1 MAEQL
6 KSVFGDFT
14 ANISVVAKA
23 LEAAKVQPIYTQYLD
38 WGTPSIGLDFS
49 TIVGK
54 ERQASMASVVD
65 IDALHPHRSR
75 SAAVRV
81 DGEVPSIKVKR
92 SLTQKQY
99 RDYLALQNIKTMK
112 DGDKLKAITKF
123 ILDDMKYVTDS
134 VKFRIN
140 YMYLQAI
147 SRGYIE
153 ISADNNPDGIV
164 TDVIPMGLLAGNYKE
179 SAKDVLDND
188 SKLIT
193 EIFDMVELARNNGDQ
208 IGEIQLSSMLWNKI
222 KQNKQLLKEMTAYFN
237 PGSNAKAVFTF
248 DNFNSYLTDNNQPK
262 FKIIDSISKVEID
275 GKQSILRPF
284 SDNNLVFVP
293 AGKLGII
300 HNAYSIEELEP
311 VPNVEYTTVDRI
323 LLSKWFQRA
332 PWGEFTAAETIAIP
346 GIEAIES
353 IYHLKADLVTPQ

>member
-1 MAEQL
+1 MAEQF
-6 KSVFGDFT
+6 KSVFGDYT
-14 ANISVVAKA
+14 ENISVVAKA

-38 WGTPSIGLDFS
+38 WATPTVGLDFS
-49 TIVGK
+49 TVVGK

-99 RDYLALQNIKTMK
+99 RDYLMLQNIKTMK
-112 DGDKLKAITKF
+112 DADKLKAIVKF

-134 VKFRIN
+134 VKARIN
-140 YMYLQAI
+140 YMYLQAV

-153 ISADNNPDGIV
+153 ITEDNNPDGIV
-164 TDVIPMGLLAGNYKE
+164 TDVIPMGLLETNFKE
-179 SAKDVLDND
+179 SSDDVLGGG

-193 EIFDMVELARNNGDQ
+193 EIMDMVQLAKYQGDE
-208 IGEIQLSSMLWNKI
+208 ISEIQLSSVLWNKI
-222 KQNKQLLKEMTAYFN
+222 KLNKELMSEMKAYFN
-237 PGSNAKAVFTF
+237 PGSNARAVFTLE
-248 DNFNSYLTDNNQPK
+248 NFNNYLTDNNAPN
-262 FKIIDSISKVEID
+262 FKIIDSISRVEID
-275 GKQSILRPF
+275 GKQTIVRPF
-284 SDNNLVFVP
+284 SDTNLVFVP
-293 AGKLGII
+293 SGKLGII

-323 LLSKWFQRA
+323 LLSKWFQRN
-332 PWGEFTAAETIAIP
+332 PWGEMTAAETIAIP
-346 GIEAIES
+346 GIEQIES
-353 IYHLKADLVTPQ
+353 IYHLKADLLTED

>member
-1 MAEQL
+1 MAEQF
-6 KSVFGDFT
+6 KSVFGDYT
-14 ANISVVAKA
+14 ENISVVAKA

-38 WGTPSIGLDFS
+38 WGTPSVGLDFS

-65 IDALHPHRSR
+65 IDALHPNRSR

-99 RDYLALQNIKTMK
+99 RDYLMLSNIKTMK
-112 DGDKLKAITKF
+112 DTDKLKAIVKF
-123 ILDDMKYVTDS
+123 ILDDMKYVTDA

-140 YMYLQAI
+140 YMYLQAV

-153 ISADNNPDGIV
+153 MSTDNNPDGIV
-164 TDVIPMGLLAGNYKE
+164 TDVIPMGLLDTNYKE
-179 SAKDVLDND
+179 SSVDVLDSS

-193 EIFDMVELARNNGDQ
+193 EIMDMVQLAKNNGDE
-208 IGEIQLSSMLWNKI
+208 ISEIQLSSLLWNKI
-222 KQNKQLLKEMTAYFN
+222 KQNKELNSEMRAYFN
-237 PGSNAKAVFTF
+237 PGSNARAVFTF
-248 DNFNSYLTDNNQPK
+248 DTFNNYLTDNNAPK
-262 FKIIDSISKVEID
+262 FKIIDSVSKVEID

-353 IYHLKADLVTPQ
+353 IYHLKADLVTPV